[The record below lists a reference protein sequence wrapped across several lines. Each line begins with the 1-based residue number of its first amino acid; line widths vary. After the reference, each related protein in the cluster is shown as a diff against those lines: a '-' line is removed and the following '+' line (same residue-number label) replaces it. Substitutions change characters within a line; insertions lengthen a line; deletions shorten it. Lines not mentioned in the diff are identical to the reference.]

1 MDEDQVR
8 DSVRELNARESLGLY
23 RPRLRVPANV
33 IARALSTVSERS
45 WR

>member
-8 DSVRELNARESLGLY
+8 DCVRELNARESLGSY
-23 RPRLRVPANV
+23 RLRLRVPASV